1 VSVLVSNTI
10 GNSNTAIGIEALES
24 NTSGSNNTA
33 SGASA
38 LQSNTTG
45 SNNIALGVNA
55 GFNLTS
61 GKNNIDIGNTGV
73 AGEAAKIRIGTKGT
87 QKAAFIAGISGVA
100 VSGGTVVVNLNGQL
114 GIAGSSARFKKEI
127 RPMTRSSEALFS
139 LKPVTFRYKEELDPA
154 GIPQFG
160 LVAEDVEKVAP
171 DLVLR
176 DEDGELMS
184 VRYEAVN
191 AMLLNE
197 FLKEH
202 QKVETQE
209 AKLAEQD
216 RRIAEQEK
224 QIERLNVGLQQVAAR
239 IKLEE
244 GDVTRVA
251 DSQ

>member
-1 VSVLVSNTI
+1 MSVLVSNTI

-55 GFNLTS
+55 GFNLTI

-87 QKAAFIAGISGVA
+87 QKSAFIAGISGVA
-100 VSGGTVVVNLNGQL
+100 VSGSTVVVNLNGQL
-114 GIAGSSARFKKEI
+114 GIAGSSVRFKKEI
-127 RPMTRSSEALFS
+127 RPMTKSSETIFS

-224 QIERLNVGLQQVAAR
+224 QIERLNLGLQQVAAR
-239 IKLEE
+239 VKLEE
-244 GDVTRVA
+244 RDVTRVA
-251 DSQ
+251 DPQ